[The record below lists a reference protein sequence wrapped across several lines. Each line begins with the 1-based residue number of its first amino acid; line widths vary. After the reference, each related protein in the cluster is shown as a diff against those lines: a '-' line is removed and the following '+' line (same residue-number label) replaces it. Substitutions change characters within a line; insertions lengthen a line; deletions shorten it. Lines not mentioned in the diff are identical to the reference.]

1 MTFRVLF
8 VCTGNI
14 CRSAMA
20 EVVLNQHF
28 EAAGLDAVATSVGIS
43 DEEHGN
49 PIDYR
54 AQRTLKAAGYDIPNH
69 FARQITAQ
77 DLKDCDLVL
86 AMTSNHYAAVERL
99 AAHTHIDV
107 IENPQVGDE
116 RSTDLRM
123 FRAMD
128 PALAGARRREL
139 DVPDPW
145 YGTQQDFEDTLD
157 VIESVADYIVEH
169 AREAS
174 ETSA

>member
-1 MTFRVLF
+1 M
-8 VCTGNI
+8 
-14 CRSAMA
+14 
-20 EVVLNQHF
+20 
-28 EAAGLDAVATSVGIS
+28 
-43 DEEHGN
+43 
-49 PIDYR
+49 
-54 AQRTLKAAGYDIPNH
+54 
-69 FARQITAQ
+69 
-77 DLKDCDLVL
+77 
-86 AMTSNHYAAVERL
+86 
-99 AAHTHIDV
+99 

-157 VIESVADYIVEH
+157 VIESVANYIVEY

-174 ETSA
+174 ETNA